1 MLEMS
6 YNCIYDRIVII
17 SIILHYNLGATEY
30 GMIIVDSH

>member
-1 MLEMS
+1 MT
-6 YNCIYDRIVII
+6 IVII